1 MTRQLPFVVGIL
13 GRFAASCVG
22 WSALRVAR
30 SAQKTVRLRLSG
42 GTLPPA
48 LAARQP
54 VRDGDALTIALGD
67 YADLE
72 QILAEVRQAGASVLE
87 LEVLQPDLQD
97 VFLQVMTRH

>member
-1 MTRQLPFVVGIL
+1 M
-13 GRFAASCVG
+13 
-22 WSALRVAR
+22 
-30 SAQKTVRLRLSG
+30 
-42 GTLPPA
+42 
-48 LAARQP
+48 
-54 VRDGDALTIALGD
+54 RDGDALTLALGD